1 MAKKVTKNELEQI
14 QDFVKKINSATSR
27 IGQLEMEKHGIMH
40 ALHDVQ
46 GDFSVFQNE
55 LKEKYGDVKINMQ
68 TGKFESKLE
77 V

>member
-27 IGQLEMEKHGIMH
+27 IGQLEMEKHAVMH

-46 GDFSVFQNE
+46 SDFSVFQNE

>member
-1 MAKKVTKNELEQI
+1 MAKKITKNELEQI
-14 QDFVKKINSATSR
+14 QDFAKKINSATSR
-27 IGQLEMEKHGIMH
+27 IGQLEMEKHAVMH

-46 GDFSVFQNE
+46 SDFSVFQNE

-68 TGKFESKLE
+68 TGKFEPKLE

>member
-14 QDFVKKINSATSR
+14 QDFAKKINSANSR
-27 IGQLEMEKHGIMH
+27 IGQLEMEKHAVMH

-46 GDFSVFQNE
+46 SDFSVFQNE